1 MTDAKKPAP
10 GQDVYPGD
18 EVFFDHRAGPL
29 SGRVLAYG
37 RHGCTVDVAG
47 KRHKVE
53 WGRVLGHKKRAKLD
67 VRVLDHGED
76 GMVVE
81 DASGRRRFIG
91 VAPAEAPQRIPANPR
106 HTVKP
111 ARSEE
116 HTSELQSL
124 MRNS

>member
-81 DASGRRRFIG
+81 IGRASCRER
-91 VAPAEAPQRIPANPR
+91 VCS
-106 HTVKP
+106 TC
-111 ARSEE
+111 RSRWSPY
-116 HTSELQSL
+116 H
-124 MRNS
+124 